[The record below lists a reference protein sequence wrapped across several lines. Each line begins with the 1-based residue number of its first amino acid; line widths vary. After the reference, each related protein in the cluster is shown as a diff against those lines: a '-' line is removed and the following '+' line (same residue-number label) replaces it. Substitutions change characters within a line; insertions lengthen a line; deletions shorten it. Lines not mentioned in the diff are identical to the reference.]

1 MPFFVLRLKV
11 KPVLD
16 EAVVGASVAAIAGGI
31 AVATG
36 VAGALQAVK
45 ATARINKL
53 PVKSLDLI
61 LFSFVGKLPAF
72 VKLLRLA

>member
-53 PVKSLDLI
+53 
-61 LFSFVGKLPAF
+61 
-72 VKLLRLA
+72 LRLA